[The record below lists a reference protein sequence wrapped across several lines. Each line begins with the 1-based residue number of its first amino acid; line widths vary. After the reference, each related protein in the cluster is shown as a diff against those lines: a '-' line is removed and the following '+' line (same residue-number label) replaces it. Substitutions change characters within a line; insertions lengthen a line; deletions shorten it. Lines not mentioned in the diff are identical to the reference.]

1 MPQYNFVAGEIP
13 GNVPFNAGLPLPTQA
28 ALDAANAN
36 TALLAARIEQM
47 EQQRSWKNVINTLK
61 QILFWVMVAF
71 VIAMCLALVWHEFNN
86 MCDACVTWGAWVVRF
101 LKAAASKDHC
111 PRTVDPQMLAAKVA
125 AEMLKSI
132 PTEGVFHHAKEG
144 RMMPDVQQLKCG
156 NDFRMGDLEECTGNM
171 QNFTF
176 EPKKGWGFEI
186 PDNELVH
193 HCRSPYYAPTVN
205 DIYNNVLSQV
215 LNATTT
221 DADHQ
226 WFEFWKWPMTYS
238 PHGGYDFWCVLL
250 VYGQICFYVL
260 LPLVA
265 PYLISIYIRQYFED
279 RNDALVVD

>member
-1 MPQYNFVAGEIP
+1 MPAYRFVADEIP

-47 EQQRSWKNVINTLK
+47 EQQRSWKNVRNILK
-61 QILFWVMVAF
+61 QILIWVMVAF

-226 WFEFWKWPMTYS
+226 WFEFWKWTFKVS
-238 PHGGYDFWCVLL
+238 PHGGYDHWCVCM
-250 VYGQICFYVL
+250 VYGKFFFPFVVL
-260 LPLVA
+260 
-265 PYLISIYIRQYFED
+265 YLISIYIRQYFED
-279 RNDALVVD
+279 RNGGQWV